1 MKNHL
6 LVILAGLGL
15 TALLVSPAVAIRA
28 IDDFRAPDA
37 VRNTVTER
45 NTVEVKAAS
54 AQETPEKTR
63 EQEVARIQ
71 ELLRLDEMNRENSM
85 REALRRE
92 NLSERVQ
99 GRGDLEMAMEEQ
111 NVDLHLGKV
120 LTDVHGNRVR
130 MEEYVLRPEA
140 NQVQF
145 VNLTMRDNRL
155 DYINYNAFFNDI
167 LPRDTR
173 GLWRKE
179 FGHTAPDLYLVKET
193 SEVSNLT
200 DSVLFQVNFFAPAWE
215 TAGQRYVL
223 PERDSSIQVN
233 SILKWGQTRTAP
245 SENFAAMPGQVGL
258 DPSKCYD
265 LPIDGNH
272 LARRWHL
279 AFADGTYLQMEKYLI
294 TENGDIVPL
303 RNLSD
308 LIDIFSNLSE
318 FVFNTYKE
326 QIWTASEFEG
336 RTIDTVSQFEHLVN
350 IFADDDRGWR

>member
-1 MKNHL
+1 MKTRM

-15 TALLVSPAVAIRA
+15 TALLVSPAAAIRA
-28 IDDFRAPDA
+28 IDDFRASDT
-37 VRNTVTER
+37 VRDTVGER
-45 NTVEVKAAS
+45 NMGEVSAAS
-54 AQETPEKTR
+54 AQETRT
-63 EQEVARIQ
+63 QEVEQIQ
-71 ELLRLDEMNRENSM
+71 ELLRLDELNRENTM
-85 REALRRE
+85 REALRQE
-92 NLSERVQ
+92 NLNERVQ
-99 GRGDLEMAMEEQ
+99 GRADLEMAMEEQ

-155 DYINYNAFFNDI
+155 DYINYNAYFNDI

-179 FGHTAPDLYLVKET
+179 FGKTAPDIYLVKET

-200 DSVLFQVNFFAPAWE
+200 DAVAFQVDFFAPTWE
-215 TAGQRYVL
+215 TASQRYIL
-223 PERDSSIQVN
+223 PERESSIRVN
-233 SILKWGQTRTAP
+233 TILKWGQTRNTPAD
-245 SENFAAMPGQVGL
+245 NFAAMPDAVGV
-258 DPSKCYD
+258 KENYTTYTE
-265 LPIDGNH
+265 GNY
-272 LARRWHL
+272 LAPRWHL
-279 AFADGTYLQMEKYLI
+279 TFMDDTFLEMQSYLI

-303 RNLSD
+303 RNFSD
-308 LIDIFSNLSE
+308 LINIFQNLSE
-318 FVFNTYKE
+318 FVFNSYKE
-326 QIWTASEFEG
+326 QIWTASEFED